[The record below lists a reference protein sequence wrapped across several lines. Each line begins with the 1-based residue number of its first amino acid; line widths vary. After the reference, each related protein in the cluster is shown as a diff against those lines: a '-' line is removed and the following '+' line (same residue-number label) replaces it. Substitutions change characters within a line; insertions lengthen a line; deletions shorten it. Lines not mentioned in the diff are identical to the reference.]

1 MMTCGSFRLTINK
14 HQKTYIT
21 LMNKDNT
28 YNGWT
33 NYATWRVNLE
43 IFDGGE
49 FSNMAACEMREFVEE
64 LIEDQTPEGLARDYA
79 MAFLADVDWMEI
91 REHYEQVKEVA

>member
-1 MMTCGSFRLTINK
+1 MRLILKPNK
-14 HQKTYIT
+14 TKYRMKT
-21 LMNKDNT
+21 DNT
-28 YNGWT
+28 YNGWS

-64 LIEDQTPEGLARDYA
+64 LIENETPEGLARDYA

-91 REHYEQVKEVA
+91 REHYEELEVVA

>member
-1 MMTCGSFRLTINK
+1 VASVAVNYLLTHIKINEMK
-14 HQKTYIT
+14 NT
-21 LMNKDNT
+21 DNT
-28 YNGWT
+28 CNGWS

-64 LIEDQTPEGLARDYA
+64 LIENQTPEGLARDYA

-91 REHYEQVKEVA
+91 REHYEEQEVA

>member
-1 MMTCGSFRLTINK
+1 MKN
-14 HQKTYIT
+14 
-21 LMNKDNT
+21 DNT
-28 YNGWT
+28 YNGWS

-43 IFDGGE
+43 IFDGGA

-91 REHYEQVKEVA
+91 REHYEQESEVVA

>member
-1 MMTCGSFRLTINK
+1 MNNTSNSSQPT
-14 HQKTYIT
+14 TT
-21 LMNKDNT
+21 TMNKETT
-28 YNGWT
+28 YNGWS

-49 FSNMAACEMREFVEE
+49 WSNMAACEMREFVEE

-91 REHYEQVKEVA
+91 REHYEELEVA

>member
-1 MMTCGSFRLTINK
+1 
-14 HQKTYIT
+14 
-21 LMNKDNT
+21 MNTTDTK

-64 LIEDQTPEGLARDYA
+64 LIENETPEGLARDYA
-79 MAFLADVDWMEI
+79 MAFIADVDWMEI
-91 REHYEQVKEVA
+91 REHYEQEEEEEESILGQHAYVHNYNG